1 MQDIG
6 QPTNSTDSQAFAVN
20 DSGAVVG
27 TYTVSG
33 EGHAFVWTAQ
43 NGMQDL
49 NLRIAPNSA
58 ATLADMLGIHGIS
71 GTSGELPVVLI
82 AAHAINNKGQI
93 IAAAMDAVLPCADL
107 SGACPMG
114 KCAPVPKYFLVLTP
128 Q

>member
-1 MQDIG
+1 MQDLG
-6 QPTNSTDSQAFAVN
+6 LLTNSENSQVFAIN

-33 EGHAFVWTAQ
+33 EGHAFIWTAQ
-43 NGMQDL
+43 TGMQDL
-49 NLRIAPNSA
+49 NLQISPASTA
-58 ATLADMLGIHGIS
+58 YLDSQLGIPGIS
-71 GTSGELPVVLI
+71 GTSGDLPIVLVG
-82 AAHAINNKGQI
+82 AQAINNKGQI

-114 KCAPVPKYFLVLTP
+114 ECAPMPKYFLVLTP